1 MATLS
6 TMTRWVARSFLCL
19 VVAVVLFVLWG
30 PLEQSISDFHWSGDT
45 NRPRAVQVTTYGAF
59 RYLRLASAVFYLQPS
74 PGPARVV
81 RHFRY
86 DRTALVETSASTL
99 VLLGAFVVLILK
111 LRRRAT

>member
-6 TMTRWVARSFLCL
+6 TMARWHARSLLCL
-19 VVAVVLFVLWG
+19 AVAVGLFVLWG
-30 PLEQSISDFHWSGDT
+30 PIERRVSDFSWSGDT
-45 NRPRAVQVTTYGAF
+45 NRPRAVHVTTYGAF
-59 RYLRLASAVFYLQPS
+59 RYLRLASAVYYIQPS

-81 RHFRY
+81 RHFTY

-99 VLLGAFVVLILK
+99 VLLGAFVVLIVK